1 MFIVAGISIL
11 AGVASAGLLR
21 SLELCWQAFS
31 AHPLLA
37 LTLPVSGAFSSW
49 LYLRY
54 GGLAGKGNN
63 LLLEEIQNPSRP
75 VPIAMAPLVLLG
87 TVLTHL
93 GGGSAGREGTAV
105 QMSGAMADA
114 LARRLHLDPRERAL
128 ALRAGMAA
136 GFAALFGTP
145 LAGCLFALEVV
156 VTGSLALNSLAACLA
171 CALLADRV
179 ALACGAHHTIYRVD
193 QLPSLSPSTV
203 AWVLLA
209 GAAFGL
215 MARLYSRLSHAFARW
230 TGIVFENPVQ
240 RTFAGGVAIAA
251 ILLLVPGA
259 LRYAGLG
266 VPLMQAS
273 FVRSLPWWDAPAKA
287 VLTAVT
293 LSFGF
298 KGGEVTPLFCVG
310 ATLGNALSCLLPLPM
325 PFLAG
330 LGFVAVFGACAN
342 VPLAAAAMAV
352 ELFGARIGGW
362 ALLACSVAFILSGQP
377 GIYPSQGR
385 RFDKF

>member
-1 MFIVAGISIL
+1 LFIVAGISIL
-11 AGVASAGLLR
+11 AGASSAWFLR

-37 LTLPVSGAFSSW
+37 LTLPASGAFSSW

-63 LLLEEIQNPSRP
+63 LLLEEIQSPRRP
-75 VPIAMAPLVLLG
+75 VPLVMAPLVLLG

-105 QMSGAMADA
+105 QMSGALADA
-114 LARRLHLDPRERAL
+114 LARRLRLDPQERSL

-145 LAGCLFALEVV
+145 LAGCVFALEVV
-156 VTGSLALNSLAACLA
+156 VTGSLALNALMPCLV
-171 CALLADRV
+171 CALLADQI
-179 ALACGAHHTIYRVD
+179 ALACGAHHTVYRVD
-193 QLPSLSPSTV
+193 LFPSLLPSTV
-203 AWVLLA
+203 AWVLMA
-209 GAAFGL
+209 SAVFGL
-215 MARLYSRLSHAFARW
+215 MARLYSRGSHAFAHW
-230 TGIVFENPVQ
+230 TGIVFNNPVQ
-240 RTFAGGVAIAA
+240 RTFAGGAAIAA
-251 ILLLVPGA
+251 ILLLAPGA

-273 FVRSLPWWDAPAKA
+273 FVQSLPWWDAPAKA
-287 VLTAVT
+287 FLTAVT
-293 LSFGF
+293 LGFGF

-310 ATLGNALSCLLPLPM
+310 ATLGNALSALVPLPM

-342 VPLAAAAMAV
+342 VPLAAAVMAV

-362 ALLACSVAFILSGQP
+362 ALLTCFVAFILSGHP